1 MTTTTTTMAMIMMIT
16 SESRKGT
23 DDNPDLQLGLL
34 TSVFTILLLH
44 MSIPF
49 LSLVIAI
56 MMLLMMIL
64 SSSYFFSDVFD
75 LINYIIHHRH
85 NNNPQIKAKA
95 KLIVSILFCLNF

>member
-1 MTTTTTTMAMIMMIT
+1 MTTTTTTMTMAMIMLIT

-44 MSIPF
+44 MCIPF

-56 MMLLMMIL
+56 MMLLMMMMMEKMIL
-64 SSSYFFSDVFD
+64 SSSYFFSDIFD
-75 LINYIIHHRH
+75 LINYAIHSTMFTIATITIH
-85 NNNPQIKAKA
+85 K
-95 KLIVSILFCLNF
+95 

>member
-1 MTTTTTTMAMIMMIT
+1 MIMQIT

-49 LSLVIAI
+49 LSLVIAS
-56 MMLLMMIL
+56 MMLLMIL
-64 SSSYFFSDVFD
+64 SSSYFFSDIFD
-75 LINYIIHHRH
+75 LINYAIHSTMFTIATITIH
-85 NNNPQIKAKA
+85 K
-95 KLIVSILFCLNF
+95 

>member
-1 MTTTTTTMAMIMMIT
+1 MAMIMLIT

-49 LSLVIAI
+49 LSLVIAT
-56 MMLLMMIL
+56 MML
-64 SSSYFFSDVFD
+64 SSYFFSDIFD
-75 LINYIIHHRH
+75 LINYAIHSTMFTIATITIH
-85 NNNPQIKAKA
+85 K
-95 KLIVSILFCLNF
+95 